1 MPHEVI
7 GESAGHRR
15 TLWRMAL
22 MYAPLTLLSLALG
35 GVSLNALLGGSGG
48 AAIPLAILAIV
59 TAALAHQAAA
69 ALRDLRAEPAFTRG
83 EVARTWT
90 KGGLFWFFR
99 SHYAMVN
106 RQVFVMAPEVWVQLT
121 EGDTIECHHWPHTR
135 TLIRVLLVGRE
146 AAAAADPGAPLVP
159 LPGAER

>member
-7 GESAGHRR
+7 GEPPGHRR

-22 MYAPLTLLSLALG
+22 MYAPLTLLALALG

-48 AAIPLAILAIV
+48 AAIPLAILSIV

-69 ALRDLRAEPAFTRG
+69 ALRDLRAEPVFTRG
-83 EVARTWT
+83 VVTRAWT

-99 SHYAMVN
+99 SHYAMVG

-135 TLIRVLLVGRE
+135 TLIRVILAGVG
-146 AAAAADPGAPLVP
+146 AGDADPGEPLVP
-159 LPGAER
+159 LPRAEP